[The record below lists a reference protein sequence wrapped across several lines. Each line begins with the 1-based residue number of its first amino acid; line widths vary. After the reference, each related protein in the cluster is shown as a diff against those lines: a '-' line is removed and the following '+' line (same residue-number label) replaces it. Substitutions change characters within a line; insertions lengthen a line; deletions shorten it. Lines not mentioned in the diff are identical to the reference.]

1 MSVVG
6 NKSDLD
12 DQRMVSRDRGEDLA
26 HSLGGMFTESSAI
39 NNTGTH
45 KIVLI
50 MKEMKEQLSAEP
62 SQIISI
68 DLSLFYTC
76 KHLKCFGSCK
86 IEQLYSQQVVK
97 VLFAEVLNNVSLYSL
112 TS

>member
-76 KHLKCFGSCK
+76 KHLKCFGDASSCK
-86 IEQLYSQQVVK
+86 IEHVNSQTIQADV
-97 VLFAEVLNNVSLYSL
+97 YY
-112 TS
+112 